1 MQTISKEVRKLSQKQ
16 PNEEDKQM
24 EQRRTHSL
32 THTHMHAL
40 SHSHLQFSS
49 KCNNTTP
56 ADSAKERSLS
66 DQIRSAAAA
75 RVCVCVGL
83 FALSILIS

>member
-66 DQIRSAAAA
+66 DQIRSDQLLL
-75 RVCVCVGL
+75 RVCVG
-83 FALSILIS
+83 ALACLRCRF